1 MIENNKKITIL
12 LVEDHEFTRLGL
24 ALKIENTPGL
34 KLIAQATDGFEGV
47 EMAQKESPDVI
58 LMDIG
63 LPNMD
68 GITATR
74 KIKEELKLD
83 SAVLMFTSR
92 DDKDDIFAAFKAGA
106 DGYIMKGSSSTNLIN
121 AIKTVSNHCA
131 WIDSAIAKVVLSS
144 IQSESGTETKNEK
157 TQKNQA
163 EANKKYGLT
172 KKELEVLALIVDGL
186 SNQEISQK
194 LVVSI
199 STTKAHVHNILQKLY
214 LTDRTKAAVIALKEG
229 LV

>member
-1 MIENNKKITIL
+1 MINKEISIL

-24 ALKIENTPGL
+24 AMKIENTPHF
-34 KLIAQATDGFEGV
+34 KLVAQATDGFEGV
-47 EMAQKESPDVI
+47 LLAQKHNPDVI

-63 LPNMD
+63 LPKMD

-92 DDKDDIFAAFKAGA
+92 DSKDDIFAAFKAGA
-106 DGYIMKGSSSTNLIN
+106 DGYIMKGSSSQNLIN
-121 AIKTVSNHCA
+121 AIDTVSDHAA
-131 WIDSAIAKVVLSS
+131 WIDSQIARVVLSS
-144 IQSESGTETKNEK
+144 IQNEDKPENPASK
-157 TQKNQA
+157 TR
-163 EANKKYGLT
+163 EDANKKYGLT
-172 KKELEVLALIVDGL
+172 KKELEVLGLIVDGL
-186 SNQEISQK
+186 SNQEISEK

-214 LTDRTKAAVIALKEG
+214 LTDRTKAAIVALKEG